1 MIEFSAISH
10 KNKGCVQYFNINRKM
25 KLVLATLFLVGL
37 TFASPQHEAQKMIKD
52 LQALKAEQHEL
63 KVLDLLVEKEV
74 KLFCLEC
81 LDAVIVGVDQCIVS

>member
-1 MIEFSAISH
+1 
-10 KNKGCVQYFNINRKM
+10 M

-81 LDAVIVGVDQCIVS
+81 LDAVIVGVDQCIVSWSLRIFEA